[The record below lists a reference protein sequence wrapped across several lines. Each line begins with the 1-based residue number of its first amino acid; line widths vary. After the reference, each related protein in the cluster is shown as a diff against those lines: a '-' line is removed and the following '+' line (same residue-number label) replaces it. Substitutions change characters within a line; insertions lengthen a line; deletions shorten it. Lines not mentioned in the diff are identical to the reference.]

1 MFNFAKNSIKKTVV
15 CLVVALSLIF
25 TGFSAWA
32 MVIVMD
38 NKDTQI
44 EENWTGG
51 TPFSE
56 NLANEMKQVAENEN
70 FILYYNPASLAVQ
83 VVEKATGNV
92 HSSIAEE
99 GEEIEGLNSTWRGM
113 MQSGITLEL
122 LDAKGNVKTWPLTTK
137 DASVEVKEQADGFI
151 AHVVWPEGITVTMK
165 VVLTEEGIDVSI
177 PESGTTEEEKSKYT
191 LLSIYAFPF
200 MDANRGHDQ
209 NGYLFVPDG
218 SGALIRTSVESIST
232 EAYEKQIYGTD
243 LGLGNFSSK
252 SDQGMLLDAEN
263 IYVPVYGVIQ
273 NVNESGVAVIIKEGD
288 EYANIVA
295 YASGITTDFN
305 FITSKFLVRQNYQM
319 KVSQSGETVS
329 MIQEERNHFDI
340 NVSYNFLSGEDADYV
355 GIAESYREY
364 LIETGV
370 LKQQEAEDSSIPL
383 KLEFIVSEQ
392 KDGLLGK
399 STVAMTSA
407 EQLDAILSD
416 LMYEGIRN
424 IQVVLRG
431 VSKAGATGAA
441 PTLFN
446 FEKETGSQKEWAA
459 LIQKYDE
466 LGVDIALYCDFTRGY
481 DDADGYENKDR
492 AQSISKVLLQTY
504 DNGRFTY
511 LSPAFTVDALAQFA
525 KDAAGIGVDNLAV
538 DAIGKNLYSNWNSQG
553 PLTRGESMNVLSSV
567 DTEDTDLSL
576 YTPNAYMF
584 SVTDAAYDVPT
595 SSSGYYIFT
604 DTVPFLQIVLKGCVD
619 IYGSG
624 FNFHANADTDMLR
637 CIEYGLYPSYYLTKE
652 STIEMIDTASS
663 WLYTSEYDQWK
674 SSILSEYAAMNAVM
688 AGVEGATITERTV
701 VAEGV
706 VIVEYSN
713 GKSIVVN
720 YNDSAYVAGDV
731 KVEANGCLLIED
743 RD

>member
-1 MFNFAKNSIKKTVV
+1 MFNLAKNSIKRTVV
-15 CLVVALSLIF
+15 CLVVAFCLIF
-25 TGFSAWA
+25 TGFTAWA

-44 EENWTGG
+44 EEDWTGG

-56 NLANEMKQVAENEN
+56 NLANEMKQVAENDN

-83 VVEKATGNV
+83 VVEKATGYV
-92 HSSIAEE
+92 HSSITEE
-99 GEEIEGLNSTWRGM
+99 GEEVEGMNSTWRGM
-113 MQSGITLEL
+113 MQSGVTLEL

-137 DASVEVKEQADGFI
+137 DASVEVKESKDGFT
-151 AHVVWPEGITVTMK
+151 AHVVWPEGISVTMK
-165 VVLTEEGIDVSI
+165 VVLTEDGIDVSI
-177 PESGTTEEEKSKYT
+177 PESGITEKEKSKYT

-218 SGALIRTSVESIST
+218 SGALIRTSVATIST
-232 EAYEKQIYGTD
+232 EPYEKQIYGSD
-243 LGLGNFSSK
+243 LGLGNYNSK
-252 SDQGMLLDAEN
+252 SDQGMLLDAES

-273 NVNESGVAVIIKEGD
+273 NINKSGVAVIIEDGD

-305 FITSKFLVRQNYQM
+305 FITAKFLVRQNYQM

-329 MIQEERNHFDI
+329 MIQKERNHFDI
-340 NVSYNFLSGEDADYV
+340 NVSYNFLSGDKADYV
-355 GIAESYREY
+355 GIAECYREY
-364 LIETGV
+364 LIETKA
-370 LKQQEAEDSSIPL
+370 LSLQKLDNKDIPL

-407 EQLDAILSD
+407 DELDVILTD
-416 LMYEGIRN
+416 LMNSGVKN

-431 VSKAGATGAA
+431 VGKAGSSGAA
-441 PTLFN
+441 PTLFT
-446 FEKETGSQKEWAA
+446 FESETGSKKEWEA
-459 LIQKYDE
+459 LIQKYDKF
-466 LGVDIALYCDFTRGY
+466 GIDIALYCDFTRGY
-481 DDADGYENKDR
+481 EDMDGYSNKDR
-492 AQSISKVLLQTY
+492 AQSISKVLLQNY

-511 LSPAFTVDALAQFA
+511 LSPAFTANALVEFA
-525 KDAAGIGVDNLAV
+525 KDATTIGVDNLAV

-553 PLTRGESMNVLSSV
+553 PLTRAEAKNVLSAV
-567 DTEDTDLSL
+567 NTEDTQLSL

-604 DTVPFLQIVLKGCVD
+604 DTIPFLQIVLKGCVD
-619 IYGSG
+619 IYGTG

-663 WLYTSEYDQWK
+663 WLYTSEYDQWRE
-674 SSILSEYAAMNAVM
+674 SILTEYAKMNSVM
-688 AGVEGATITERTV
+688 ESVKGATITERTV
-701 VAEGV
+701 VADGV
-706 VIVEYSN
+706 IKVEYSN

-720 YNDSAYVAGDV
+720 YNDSAYADGNV

>member
-1 MFNFAKNSIKKTVV
+1 MFNLAKNSIKKTVV

-56 NLANEMKQVAENEN
+56 NLANEMKQVAENDN

-83 VVEKATGNV
+83 VVEKATGYV
-92 HSSIAEE
+92 HSSIAED
-99 GEEIEGLNSTWRGM
+99 GEEVEGMNSTWRGM

-122 LDAKGNVKTWPLTTK
+122 LDAKGNAKTWPLTTK
-137 DASVEVKEQADGFI
+137 DASVEVKEQADGFT
-151 AHVVWPEGITVTMK
+151 AHVVWPEGISVTMK

-177 PESGTTEEEKSKYT
+177 PESGITEKEGSKYT

-218 SGALIRTSVESIST
+218 SGALIRTSVETIST

-273 NVNESGVAVIIKEGD
+273 NVNESGVAVIIEEGD
-288 EYANIVA
+288 EYASIVA

-305 FITSKFLVRQNYQM
+305 FITSKFLVRQSYQM
-319 KVSQSGETVS
+319 KVSQSGESVS

-340 NVSYNFLSGEDADYV
+340 KVAYNFLSGEDADYV

-364 LIETGV
+364 LIETGA
-370 LKQQEAEDSSIPL
+370 LKVQKAEDSSIPL

-392 KDGLLGK
+392 KEGLLGT

-407 EQLDAILSD
+407 EQLDAILTD
-416 LMYEGIRN
+416 LMYEGVRN

-431 VSKAGATGAA
+431 VNKEGATGAA

-446 FEKETGSQKEWAA
+446 FEKETGSKKEWAA

-481 DDADGYENKDR
+481 EDADGYSNKDR

-511 LSPAFTVDALAQFA
+511 LSPAFTAKALVAFA
-525 KDAAGIGVDNLAV
+525 KDAASIGVDNLAV

-553 PLTRGESMNVLSSV
+553 PLTRAEAMNVLSSV
-567 DTEDTDLSL
+567 DTDDTDLSL

-674 SSILSEYAAMNAVM
+674 SSILSEYATMNSVM

-701 VAEGV
+701 VADG
-706 VIVEYSN
+706 VIVVDYSN

-720 YNDSAYVAGDV
+720 YNDSAYVDGDV